1 MTTATIASAMQRVR
15 VKLSQRP
22 EGALHTDEPAVARW
36 ENGLRVLAQHA
47 NGARVA
53 TDMPRALGGNG
64 DEVTPGWLLRA
75 ALASCLATRIVMEAA
90 TREIALAR
98 LEVVATSQSD
108 ARGLFGMPDD
118 TGAPVSAGPCAVQLQ
133 VRLGAPEVPAE
144 VLRAM
149 IEESSRCSPVQC
161 ALEGAIPVSLRI
173 DIDIDSG

>member
-15 VKLSQRP
+15 VKLAQRP
-22 EGALHTDEPAVARW
+22 EGAMHADDPAVARW
-36 ENGLRVLAQHA
+36 EKGLRVLSQHA

-90 TREIALAR
+90 MREIAIAR
-98 LEVVATSQSD
+98 LEVVAVSQSD
-108 ARGLFGMPDD
+108 ARGLFGMTDNA
-118 TGAPVSAGPCAVQLQ
+118 GEPVSAEPLAVQLQ
-133 VRLGAPEVPAE
+133 VRLGAPDVPAE
-144 VLRAM
+144 ALRTM

-161 ALEGAIPVSLRI
+161 ALEGTIPVSLRV
-173 DIDIDSG
+173 DIDSG

>member
-22 EGALHTDEPAVARW
+22 EGAMHADEPAVARW
-36 ENGLRVLAQHA
+36 EHGLRVLSQHA

-90 TREIALAR
+90 MREIVIAR
-98 LEVVATSQSD
+98 LEVVAVSQSD
-108 ARGLFGMPDD
+108 ARGLFGMTDNS
-118 TGAPVSAGPCAVQLQ
+118 GEPVSAGPFAVQLQ
-133 VRLGAPEVPAE
+133 VRLGAPDFPAE
-144 VLRAM
+144 ALRTM

-161 ALEGAIPVSLRI
+161 ALEGTIPVSLRI
-173 DIDIDSG
+173 DIDSG